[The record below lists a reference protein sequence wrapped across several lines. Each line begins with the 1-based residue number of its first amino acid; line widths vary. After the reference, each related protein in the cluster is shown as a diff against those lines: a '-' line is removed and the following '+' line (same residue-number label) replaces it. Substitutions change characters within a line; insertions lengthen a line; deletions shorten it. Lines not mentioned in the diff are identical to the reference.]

1 MRGFPKL
8 KIHFEYE
15 KQKTEKPI
23 KIPKAHKNKTV
34 QQTVVSLN
42 QRISQENT
50 GTTSYNPLV
59 DQYMAPFL
67 KVYYSPSSA
76 DFDTRTKE
84 PTQYLVSDLTLLS
97 TNKNTV
103 LKLVS
108 STLHREEDQWIL
120 IMH

>member
-23 KIPKAHKNKTV
+23 KILKAHKNKTL
-34 QQTVVSLN
+34 QQTVASLN

-50 GTTSYNPLV
+50 GVTSYNSLV
-59 DQYMAPFL
+59 DQYMTPFL

-120 IMH
+120 IML

>member
-1 MRGFPKL
+1 M
-8 KIHFEYE
+8 
-15 KQKTEKPI
+15 T
-23 KIPKAHKNKTV
+23 
-34 QQTVVSLN
+34 
-42 QRISQENT
+42 
-50 GTTSYNPLV
+50 
-59 DQYMAPFL
+59 PFL

-108 STLHREEDQWIL
+108 STLHGEEDQWIL
-120 IMH
+120 IML